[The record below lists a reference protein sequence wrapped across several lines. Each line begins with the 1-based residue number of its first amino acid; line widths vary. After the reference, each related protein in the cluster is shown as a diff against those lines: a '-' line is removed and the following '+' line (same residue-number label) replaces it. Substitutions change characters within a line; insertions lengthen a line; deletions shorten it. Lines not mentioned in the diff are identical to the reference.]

1 VSICFLWANGI
12 KRIKNGLR
20 EDSPRQIWSE
30 KRGRRGQLTIQDL
43 FIANLKGYRKLRKIS
58 QMRLAELCNSSTG
71 YIGEIESGKRFPSV
85 NMIERIA
92 QALKIESYSLFK
104 NEPIEPSASNFSTED
119 LTPKLAPS
127 QKKVILNKINS
138 ALLKVLDDF

>member
-1 VSICFLWANGI
+1 VSICFLWANSI
-12 KRIKNGLR
+12 KRIKNRLR

-30 KRGRRGQLTIQDL
+30 TRGRRGALTIQDL

-92 QALKIESYSLFK
+92 QALKIESYFLFK
-104 NEPIEPSASNFSTED
+104 NEPIEPSASNFSMEG
-119 LTPKLAPS
+119 LAPKLAPS
-127 QKKVILNKINS
+127 QKRDILNKVNT
-138 ALLKVLDDF
+138 ALSKVLDDL